1 MGGAQSSPGSP
12 PGGPGWGEHRAPL
25 GPCLE
30 AQGGVGKHRAPPGP
44 RLEAQGGGGHS
55 APLGPRLEARGKHR
69 AHRPYVR
76 LSCLPGCIWLPQERT
91 ASNQGAGTISAF
103 LAFQSFVWEF
113 YGIL

>member
-1 MGGAQSSPGSP
+1 MLPWVPAWRPRVGEAQCSPGSP
-12 PGGPGWGEHRAPL
+12 PGGLGW
-25 GPCLE
+25 
-30 AQGGVGKHRAPPGP
+30 GKHR
-44 RLEAQGGGGHS
+44 
-55 APLGPRLEARGKHR
+55 APLGPRLEAWGGGSTELPWVPAWWPRGKHS

>member
-1 MGGAQSSPGSP
+1 MLPLVPASEAWGRGSTVLPWVPDWRPQGA
-12 PGGPGWGEHRAPL
+12 
-25 GPCLE
+25 
-30 AQGGVGKHRAPPGP
+30 KH
-44 RLEAQGGGGHS
+44 S
-55 APLGPRLEARGKHR
+55 T
-69 AHRPYVR
+69 HRPCVR